1 MTATANPPI
10 ESHPADTLHQ
20 CGLAL
25 GFLEVAQPT
34 AGTLDTD
41 AVDGMQLLLRCV
53 RLAIEYE
60 STRVDRRD
68 PQTATPPPPSP
79 APSGLVH
86 AHRHLSA
93 PLRRRRRRSATALA
107 PEHRPPPVL
116 AAGEPC
122 PMADTAADIK
132 ILSPAETAERFLWD
146 RAREL
151 AQIHRHVPE
160 VVIERLLIAAELSG
174 VDEALAIAR

>member
-10 ESHPADTLHQ
+10 ESRPADTLYQ

-25 GFLEVAQPT
+25 SFLEVAQPT
-34 AGTLDTD
+34 AGTLDTG

-60 STRVDRRD
+60 SARVDRRD

-93 PLRRRRRRSATALA
+93 PLRRRRRRSATAIA

-122 PMADTAADIK
+122 PMAYTAADIK
-132 ILSPAETAERFLWD
+132 ILSPAETAERFLGIV
-146 RAREL
+146 RASSPRST
-151 AQIHRHVPE
+151 ATCR
-160 VVIERLLIAAELSG
+160 RSSSSG
-174 VDEALAIAR
+174 C